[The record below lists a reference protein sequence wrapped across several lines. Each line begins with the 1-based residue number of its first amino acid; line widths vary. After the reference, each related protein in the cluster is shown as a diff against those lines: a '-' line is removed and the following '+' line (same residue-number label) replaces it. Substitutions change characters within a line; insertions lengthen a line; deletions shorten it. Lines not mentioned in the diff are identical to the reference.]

1 MFKPNEEQKKVIYC
15 DSDKIVVVAGAG
27 SGKTASLVHRVKRLV
42 DDGVDPS
49 SILVLTFTRAAAFEM
64 RDRYVSI
71 MSHSNKDIP
80 EFKTFH
86 AFCYSLISNDVNVL
100 RSIGYNTVPD
110 VVDNGEDTKY
120 KQMARVQSGTKMS
133 QKKLD
138 SELDSL
144 SLKERRE
151 YTIYKKILQKLL
163 CESNMIT
170 FDDLFAKVCKLFK
183 DSDPCVDKYKKQY
196 RHIIIDEFQDTDP
209 KQWEFALSI
218 PNCNICVIG
227 DALQSLYSFR
237 GADSKLIKSLTED
250 PDWTKINLSNNY
262 RSDKAIVNFANKN
275 TRYAAGKSYRN
286 IMNVTHEDNG
296 KVDVTY
302 FDDRKKSYAGM
313 YLQPCESSYIRTIQD
328 KFKTGNTAILCRSN
342 SEVGAVCD
350 ELTDAGIEY
359 STSSNNS
366 EVCHYI
372 KSIIDNQY
380 MINWVATYLTSASY
394 TSYLK
399 QLKLRNNSTEDV
411 VESELTWFYK
421 RIATPIIQSK
431 MNTVFQLR
439 TILNDKSLKPCQRV
453 IDCLSLLNLK
463 CLVDYDQEFEHMK
476 DAIQYMLEIA
486 DNENNESSIYVGTI
500 HSVKGLEFDNV
511 VLLGVNDSSFK
522 LNTEDNLN
530 VYYVGITRAK
540 HNLTVFKYSE

>member
-86 AFCYSLISNDVNVL
+86 AFCYSLISNDINVL

-183 DSDPCVDKYKKQY
+183 DDDPCVDKYKKQY

-286 IMNVTHEDNG
+286 VMNVTHEDNG

-431 MNTVFQLR
+431 MDTVFHLR

-486 DNENNESSIYVGTI
+486 ENENNESSIYVGTI

-540 HNLTVFKYSE
+540 HNLTVFKYLE

>member
-64 RDRYVSI
+64 RDRYIAISKDT
-71 MSHSNKDIP
+71 NNDIP

-86 AFCYSLISNDVNVL
+86 AFCYSLIANDVNVL
-100 RSIGYNTVPD
+100 RSIGYNSVPD
-110 VVDNGEDTKY
+110 IVDNGEDKKY
-120 KQMARVQSGTKMS
+120 KQMARVQSGTKLS

-138 SELDSL
+138 GDISEL
-144 SLKERRE
+144 SLKEKRE
-151 YTIYKKILQKLL
+151 YTIYKKILQNLL
-163 CESNMIT
+163 CEANLMT
-170 FDDLFAKVCKLFK
+170 FDDLFSKVCELFK
-183 DSDPCVDKYKKQY
+183 NDDECIKKYKKQY
-196 RHIIIDEFQDTDP
+196 SHIIIDEFQDTDP

-218 PNCNICVIG
+218 PNCNVCVIG

-237 GADSKLIKSLTED
+237 GADSELIKSLTEN
-250 PDWTKINLSNNY
+250 PAWTKINLSNNY
-262 RSDKAIVNFANKN
+262 RSDKDIVEFANKN
-275 TRYAAGKSYRN
+275 TSYAAGKPYRN
-286 IMNVTHEDNG
+286 IMNVTHEDKG
-296 KVDVTY
+296 DVDITY

-313 YLQPCESSYIRTIQD
+313 YLQPCESSYIREIQSHMKD
-328 KFKTGNTAILCRSN
+328 GTTAILCRSN

-359 STSSNNS
+359 TTSSNNS

-372 KSIIDNQY
+372 KSIVDNHY
-380 MINWVATYLTSASY
+380 MINWVATYLTSAAY

-399 QLKLRNNSTEDV
+399 QLKIRNNATEDL

-421 RIATPIIQSK
+421 RIATPIMQSK

-439 TILNDKSLKPCQRV
+439 TTLNDKSLKPFQRV
-453 IDCLSLLNLK
+453 VDCMSLLNLK
-463 CLVDYDQEFEHMK
+463 CLVDYDQNFDHMK
-476 DAIQYMLEIA
+476 DAIQYMLEVA
-486 DNENNESSIYVGTI
+486 ENETNESSIYVGTI

-522 LNTEDNLN
+522 LNTEENFN